1 MKKRLLLTLACLFL
15 LVLAACGNSNQST
28 GTADEEG
35 NGATETTETI
45 TLKLGHPSPP
55 QHSYGLTAT
64 AFAEEI
70 EERSNGR
77 LTIEVYDSGQLGGQR
92 ELIEGVQVGTLDI
105 ALVSSGAAT
114 NFVDELS
121 VLDLPFLFED
131 IDHVHR
137 SLDGGLGEAFS
148 EKMEE
153 AGLKSL
159 GFLDFGFKNF
169 VTTGTP
175 IYAAKDLRGMRI
187 RAQESPIIVDT
198 YSSLGADPI
207 TMDAAEVFTSLQ
219 QGVINA
225 SQDTFGVAESFRLY
239 EVQDYITK
247 VPMSYG
253 GAVLMISPNVFNS
266 LDSELQALV
275 VELGD
280 KHTQLQRELN
290 KELEEASENYVQ
302 ENGVEIIETEEVDIE
317 SFIDAT
323 NPIYDKYGETYQ
335 DLIEIVENNK

>member
-1 MKKRLLLTLACLFL
+1 MLILFVMFIL
-15 LVLAACGNSNQST
+15 IVAACSNSNQST
-28 GTADEEG
+28 GTSDEKL
-35 NGATETTETI
+35 TDTKETI

-64 AFAEEI
+64 GFANEI
-70 EERSNGR
+70 EEASNGR
-77 LTIEVYDSGQLGGQR
+77 LIIEVYDSGQLGGQR
-92 ELIEGVQVGTLDI
+92 ELIEGVQVGTLDLAI
-105 ALVSSGAAT
+105 VSSGPVT

-137 SLDGGLGEAFS
+137 TLDGGLGEVFS

-153 AGLKSL
+153 VGLKSL

-169 VTTGTP
+169 VTTGKP
-175 IYAAKDLRGMRI
+175 VYSAEDIRGMKI

-198 YSSLGADPI
+198 YNSLGADPT

-225 SQDTFGVAESFRLY
+225 GQDTFGVAQSFKLY

-253 GAVLMISPNVFNS
+253 GAVLMISPITFNS
-266 LDSELQALV
+266 LDAELQALLI
-275 VELGD
+275 EIGEKNAL
-280 KHTQLQRELN
+280 LQRQLN
-290 KELEEASENYVQ
+290 KELEEAAEKYVQ
-302 ENGVEIIETEEVDIE
+302 ENGMEVIGLEEVDIK
-317 SFIDAT
+317 SFINAT
-323 NPIYDKYGETYQ
+323 KIVYDKYGETYR
-335 DLIEIVENNK
+335 DLIDIVDSHR

>member
-1 MKKRLLLTLACLFL
+1 MKKRSMLILFVMFIL
-15 LVLAACGNSNQST
+15 IVAACSNSNQST
-28 GTADEEG
+28 GTSDEKL
-35 NGATETTETI
+35 TDTKETI

-64 AFAEEI
+64 GFANEI
-70 EERSNGR
+70 EEASNGR
-77 LTIEVYDSGQLGGQR
+77 LIIEVYDSGQLGGQR
-92 ELIEGVQVGTLDI
+92 ELIEGVQVGTLDLAI
-105 ALVSSGAAT
+105 VSSGPVT

-137 SLDGGLGEAFS
+137 TLDGGLGEVFS

-153 AGLKSL
+153 VGLKSL

-169 VTTGTP
+169 VTTGKP
-175 IYAAKDLRGMRI
+175 VYSAEDIRGMKI

-198 YSSLGADPI
+198 YNSLGADPT

-225 SQDTFGVAESFRLY
+225 GQDTFGVAQSFKLY

-253 GAVLMISPNVFNS
+253 GAVLMISPITFNS
-266 LDSELQALV
+266 LDAELQALLI
-275 VELGD
+275 EIGEKNAL
-280 KHTQLQRELN
+280 LQRQLN
-290 KELEEASENYVQ
+290 KELEEAAEKYVQ
-302 ENGVEIIETEEVDIE
+302 ENGMEVIGLEEVDIK
-317 SFIDAT
+317 SFINAT
-323 NPIYDKYGETYQ
+323 KIVYDKYGETYR
-335 DLIEIVENNK
+335 DLIDIVDSHR